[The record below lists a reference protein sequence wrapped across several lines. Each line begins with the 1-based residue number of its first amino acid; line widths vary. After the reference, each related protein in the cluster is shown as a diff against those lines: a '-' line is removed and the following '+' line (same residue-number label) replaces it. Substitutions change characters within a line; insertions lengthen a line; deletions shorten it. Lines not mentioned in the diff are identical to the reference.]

1 MTNVLIP
8 DQHAPE
14 LGIPGPLIELGGVTR
29 EYGSP
34 PTVALDSV
42 SFRIA
47 AGEMV
52 AITGPSGSGKST
64 LLNLIGT
71 LDRASSGEV
80 SIGGRRVSALDDA
93 QLSALRSRTI
103 GFVFQQYHLEDSLT
117 ATDNV
122 ATGLLYAG
130 VPLSERRDRA
140 RKALAR
146 VGLADRAD
154 HKPKQLSG
162 GQRQRVAIARAVIG
176 DPPIILADEPTGAL
190 DTQSGAQVL
199 DVLRGLNAEGTTV
212 LVITHD
218 RELAAKLPRQ
228 IAVRDGNI
236 VADSAFTENAAEVAH
251 V

>member
-1 MTNVLIP
+1 MTTP
-8 DQHAPE
+8 HTGAAE
-14 LGIPGPLIELGGVTR
+14 PLIELSGVSR
-29 EYGSP
+29 EYGAP

-42 SFRIA
+42 SFQID

-71 LDRASSGEV
+71 LDRPSSGEV
-80 SIGGRRVSALDDA
+80 TIGGSRVSDLGDA

-103 GFVFQQYHLEDSLT
+103 GFVFQQYHLEDSLS

-122 ATGLLYAG
+122 ATGLLYSG
-130 VPLSERRDRA
+130 VPLAERRERA
-140 RKALAR
+140 RVALGR
-146 VGLADRAD
+146 VGLEDRAD

-176 DPPIILADEPTGAL
+176 DPPLILADEPTGAL
-190 DTQSGAQVL
+190 DTQSGAQVM
-199 DVLRGLNAEGTTV
+199 DVLRSLNADGTTV

-218 RELAAKLPRQ
+218 RDLAAQLPRR
-228 IAVRDGNI
+228 IAVRDGVI
-236 VADSAFTENAAEVAH
+236 QSDSREVAL